1 MSIEITEAGWRL
13 IQAGRVVLIRAE
25 GHPGKFGCITAIID
39 QNRVLV
45 DGPSAKPELAL
56 ARQPVHVNAISLTPI
71 VIEKLPRDA
80 GTGALR
86 KLWEKQEIDQK
97 IEESTFAK
105 KRDQQ
110 QRRQNLSDF
119 ERFKVMRLKKQARF
133 EIKKTAAKVKA
144 AA

>member
-1 MSIEITEAGWRL
+1 M
-13 IQAGRVVLIRAE
+13 
-25 GHPGKFGCITAIID
+25 
-39 QNRVLV
+39 
-45 DGPSAKPELAL
+45 
-56 ARQPVHVNAISLTPI
+56 TPI

>member
-1 MSIEITEAGWRL
+1 M
-13 IQAGRVVLIRAE
+13 
-25 GHPGKFGCITAIID
+25 
-39 QNRVLV
+39 
-45 DGPSAKPELAL
+45 
-56 ARQPVHVNAISLTPI
+56 TPI

-119 ERFKVMRLKKQARF
+119 ERFKVMRLKRQARF

>member
-1 MSIEITEAGWRL
+1 
-13 IQAGRVVLIRAE
+13 
-25 GHPGKFGCITAIID
+25 
-39 QNRVLV
+39 
-45 DGPSAKPELAL
+45 
-56 ARQPVHVNAISLTPI
+56 LTPI